1 MVTHHP
7 VPGLADRSALTDVEG
22 GWQRAGAG
30 AWRTGVGRTQTHAA
44 VDVHETS
51 RRSALGV
58 REGHGLEAEP
68 EVTRKVVV
76 PRRVVVADQV
86 DIAAGGASEDKQRSH
101 GILKQRPKRQVLA

>member
-22 GWQRAGAG
+22 GWQWAGAG
-30 AWRTGVGRTQTHAA
+30 AWRAGVGRTQTHAA

-58 REGHGLEAEP
+58 QEGHGLEAEP

-76 PRRVVVADQV
+76 RRVVVADQV

-101 GILKQRPKRQVLA
+101 GI